1 MAKRWYALVG
11 LVAVGAVALFGVQ
24 AQTNTVKIGDCEL
37 YGKRGEFKL
46 NPVTPG
52 VLTVQTNLPA
62 PGWWN
67 GDTPETI
74 KSGYEYC
81 LAANIAHRAGLNQVK
96 IVNVSFDALVAG
108 QTKAFDLALSQV
120 TITAE
125 RKKVVDFS
133 PAYFSSD
140 QGLLV
145 RKGTKVDASNIKTL
159 RIGVQQGTTAVDF
172 VKDVLKVPANNVR
185 VFPDTPNMFTAL
197 QARQV
202 DVVMLDTAI
211 VLVQA
216 RQSNGALEVVGQYK
230 TGEEYGAIYPKGSAN
245 KAVLDQI
252 FKAMAAD
259 GTFKKLSQA
268 YLSKEFGGDP
278 TAIPYLKP

>member
-1 MAKRWYALVG
+1 MSKKWVVLLAL
-11 LVAVGAVALFGVQ
+11 AVASLSL
-24 AQTNTVKIGDCEL
+24 AQKIGDCEL
-37 YGKRGEFKL
+37 TGKKGEYTIK
-46 NPVTPG
+46 PVVPG
-52 VLTVQTNLPA
+52 QLTVQTNLPA

-67 GDTPETI
+67 GDTPQTI
-74 KSGYEYC
+74 KSGFEYC
-81 LAANIAHRAGLNQVK
+81 LAANIAYRAGLDKVVVQ
-96 IVNVSFDALVAG
+96 NVSFDALVAG

-120 TITAE
+120 TITDE

-133 PAYFSSD
+133 PPYFSSD

-145 RKGTKVDASNIKTL
+145 RKGTKVNSSNIKSL
-159 RIGVQQGTTAVDF
+159 KIGVQQGTTAVDF
-172 VKDVLKVPANNVR
+172 VKNVLKVPAANIR

-216 RQSNGALEVVGQYK
+216 AKSNGALEVVGQYK
-230 TGEEYGAIYPKGSAN
+230 TGESYGAIYPKNSPNRATFDRIIQ
-245 KAVLDQI
+245 ALI
-252 FKAMAAD
+252 AD
-259 GTFKKLSQA
+259 GTVKKLTQA
-268 YLSKEFGGDP
+268 YLAKEFGGDP

>member
-1 MAKRWYALVG
+1 MEVLMSKKWVVLLAL
-11 LVAVGAVALFGVQ
+11 AVASLSL
-24 AQTNTVKIGDCEL
+24 AQKIGDCEL
-37 YGKRGEFKL
+37 TGKKGEYTIK
-46 NPVTPG
+46 PVVPG
-52 VLTVQTNLPA
+52 QLTVQTNLPA

-67 GDTPETI
+67 GDTPQTI
-74 KSGYEYC
+74 KSGFEYC
-81 LAANIAHRAGLNQVK
+81 LAANIAYRAGLDKVAVQ
-96 IVNVSFDALVAG
+96 NVSFDALVAG

-120 TITAE
+120 TITDE

-133 PAYFSSD
+133 PPYFSSD

-145 RKGTKVDASNIKTL
+145 RKGTKVNSSNIKSL
-159 RIGVQQGTTAVDF
+159 KIGVQQGTTAVDF
-172 VKDVLKVPANNVR
+172 VKNVLKVPPANIR

-216 RQSNGALEVVGQYK
+216 AKSNGALEVVGQYK
-230 TGEEYGAIYPKGSAN
+230 TGESYGAIYPKGSPNRATFDRIIQ
-245 KAVLDQI
+245 ALI
-252 FKAMAAD
+252 AD
-259 GTFKKLSQA
+259 GTVKKLTQA
-268 YLSKEFGGDP
+268 YLAKEFGGDP

>member
-1 MAKRWYALVG
+1 MSKKWVVLLAL
-11 LVAVGAVALFGVQ
+11 AVASLSL
-24 AQTNTVKIGDCEL
+24 AQKIGDCEL
-37 YGKRGEFKL
+37 TGKKGEYTIK
-46 NPVTPG
+46 PVVPG
-52 VLTVQTNLPA
+52 QITVQTNLPA

-67 GDTPETI
+67 GDTPQTI
-74 KSGYEYC
+74 KSGFEYC
-81 LAANIAHRAGLNQVK
+81 LAANIAYRAGLDKVVVQ
-96 IVNVSFDALVAG
+96 NVSFDALVAG

-120 TITAE
+120 TITDE

-133 PAYFSSD
+133 PPYFSSD

-145 RKGTKVDASNIKTL
+145 RKGTKVNSSNIKSL
-159 RIGVQQGTTAVDF
+159 KIGVQQGTTAVDF
-172 VKDVLKVPANNVR
+172 VKNVLKVPAANIR

-216 RQSNGALEVVGQYK
+216 AKSNGALEVVGQYK
-230 TGEEYGAIYPKGSAN
+230 TGESYGAIYPKNSPNRATFDRIIQ
-245 KAVLDQI
+245 ALI
-252 FKAMAAD
+252 AD
-259 GTFKKLSQA
+259 GTVKKLTQA
-268 YLSKEFGGDP
+268 YLAKEFGGDP

>member
-1 MAKRWYALVG
+1 MSKKWVVLLAL
-11 LVAVGAVALFGVQ
+11 AVASLSL
-24 AQTNTVKIGDCEL
+24 AQKIGDCEL
-37 YGKRGEFKL
+37 TGKKGEYTIK
-46 NPVTPG
+46 PVVPG
-52 VLTVQTNLPA
+52 QLTVQTNLPA

-67 GDTPETI
+67 GDTPQTI
-74 KSGYEYC
+74 KSGFEYC
-81 LAANIAHRAGLNQVK
+81 LAANIAYRAGLDKVVVQ
-96 IVNVSFDALVAG
+96 NVSFDALVAG

-120 TITAE
+120 TITDE

-133 PAYFSSD
+133 PPYFSSD

-145 RKGTKVDASNIKTL
+145 RKGTKVNSSNIKSL
-159 RIGVQQGTTAVDF
+159 KIGVQQGTTAVDF
-172 VKDVLKVPANNVR
+172 VKNVLKVPPANIR

-216 RQSNGALEVVGQYK
+216 AKSNGALEVVGQYK
-230 TGEEYGAIYPKGSAN
+230 TGESYGAIYPKNSPNRATFDRIIQALN
-245 KAVLDQI
+245 
-252 FKAMAAD
+252 AD
-259 GTFKKLSQA
+259 GTIKKLTQA
-268 YLSKEFGGDP
+268 YLAKEFGGDP

>member
-1 MAKRWYALVG
+1 MSKKWVVLLAL
-11 LVAVGAVALFGVQ
+11 ALASLSL
-24 AQTNTVKIGDCEL
+24 AQKIGDCEL
-37 YGKRGEFKL
+37 TGKKGEYTIK
-46 NPVTPG
+46 PVVPG
-52 VLTVQTNLPA
+52 QLTVQTNLPA

-67 GDTPETI
+67 GDTPQTI
-74 KSGYEYC
+74 KSGFEYC
-81 LAANIAHRAGLNQVK
+81 LAANIAYRAGLDKVVVQ
-96 IVNVSFDALVAG
+96 NVSFDALVAG

-120 TITAE
+120 TITDE

-133 PAYFSSD
+133 PPYFSSD

-145 RKGTKVDASNIKTL
+145 RKGTKVNSSNIKSL
-159 RIGVQQGTTAVDF
+159 KIGVQQGTTAVDF
-172 VKDVLKVPANNVR
+172 VKNVLKVPAANIR

-216 RQSNGALEVVGQYK
+216 AKSNGALEVVGQYK
-230 TGEEYGAIYPKGSAN
+230 TGESYGAIYPKNSPNRATFDRIIQALN
-245 KAVLDQI
+245 
-252 FKAMAAD
+252 AD
-259 GTFKKLSQA
+259 GTIKKLTQA
-268 YLSKEFGGDP
+268 YLAKEFGGDP